1 MRRRRLAALALV
13 PALAFGPLGCGAAD
27 GGAGGDGTA
36 QAASDDR
43 KMREFAKCMRA
54 NGVDMPDPK
63 DGRVQ
68 MGTSAAPAGPGR
80 AGPDTGNKIDAA
92 QKKCAHL
99 MPNGGKPPKP
109 KPEELAKMR
118 AFSKCMRD
126 NGIAAFP
133 DPQPD
138 GGIEMRAGKGTGLDP
153 RSRAFQD
160 AQKACAK
167 LSPGGRGPVLTGNG
181 GD

>member
-1 MRRRRLAALALV
+1 MRRRTLAALALV
-13 PALAFGPLGCGAAD
+13 PALALGAQGCG
-27 GGAGGDGTA
+27 GGGGGDGTA
-36 QAASDDR
+36 KAASDDQ
-43 KMREFAKCMRA
+43 KMREFARCMRA

-63 DGRVQ
+63 DGRIEIRA
-68 MGTSAAPAGPGR
+68 SAKPGGAGKKAPEVDAGLQ
-80 AGPDTGNKIDAA
+80 AA

-126 NGIAAFP
+126 KGVSAFP

-138 GGIEMRAGKGTGLDP
+138 GGMKIKEGKGTEMDP
-153 RSRAFQD
+153 GSPTFKS

-167 LSPGGRGPVLTGNG
+167 LSPGGGGLMRTTRG

>member
-1 MRRRRLAALALV
+1 MRRRTLAVLALAPALALG
-13 PALAFGPLGCGAAD
+13 LQGCGD
-27 GGAGGDGTA
+27 EGAGGGGTA
-36 QAASDDR
+36 KAASDDQ
-43 KMREFAKCMRA
+43 KMREFARCMRA

-63 DGRVQ
+63 NGRIEIRA
-68 MGTSAAPAGPGR
+68 SAKPGGPGKD
-80 AGPDTGNKIDAA
+80 GPEADGGVQAA

-118 AFSKCMRD
+118 AFAKCMRD
-126 NGIAAFP
+126 HGVGAFP
-133 DPQPD
+133 DPEPD
-138 GGIEMRAGKGTGLDP
+138 GGIKIKEGKGTGPDP
-153 RSRAFQD
+153 ESRTFKS

-167 LSPGGRGPVLTGNG
+167 LSPGGGGFAATTRG